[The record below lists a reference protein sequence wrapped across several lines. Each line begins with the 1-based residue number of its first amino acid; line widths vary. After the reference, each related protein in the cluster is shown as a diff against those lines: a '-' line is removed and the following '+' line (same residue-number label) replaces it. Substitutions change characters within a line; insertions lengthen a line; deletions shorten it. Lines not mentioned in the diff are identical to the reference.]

1 MPTPENLLKIPRKP
15 HNYLKQINKQKSYDF
30 SGALAACRK
39 KEKVAKN
46 DHLLH
51 PIG

>member
-1 MPTPENLLKIPRKP
+1 MPNPENLLRIPRKP

-30 SGALAACRK
+30 SGALPARRK
-39 KEKVAKN
+39 KEKVVIFG
-46 DHLLH
+46 HLSH